1 MPKPYHIEVKPA
13 PPRFAPVPK
22 FSGLEI
28 EGCLGCLVCVKRV
41 SCVYDVY
48 KKRKFDPAQI
58 VDSADIQCLT
68 CMRCVQECKKN
79 ILARVRNPAYERLG
93 NDYWKPDII
102 ASIWKQSETGKIPV
116 SGAGYRGRFSGPG
129 FDRIWTDMSEI
140 VRPTRD
146 GIHGREYINTMIDIG
161 NRPARLSFDAN
172 GRLLTDVPQ
181 LLDLPLP
188 VLLDRPDLNFVTTH
202 TLKAIAEA
210 ANRLGTLAFASSSDA
225 TGPLKPLQHRLVVL
239 LDPERDNPDTFAD
252 APAVEIQYSA
262 NSVRAA
268 TAIKKAT
275 PQKIVFVRLRLDEH
289 AAARAVALAEGGAD
303 VVHLAADTHGNGF
316 GQKAG
321 VFITELVREVHSA
334 LVGRCIR
341 DRVTLIVSG
350 GIALAEHVAKII
362 ICGADG
368 VCADLAILAA
378 MECRLCS
385 DCATRQACPVKL
397 NSVPV
402 NWGARR
408 ITNLM
413 GAWHAQLI
421 EVLGAMGLRE
431 VRRLRGEVGRA
442 MFFED
447 LERENF
453 APVFGKRIDS
463 ASRKAQPD
471 METT

>member
-1 MPKPYHIEVKPA
+1 MPKPYHIAVRPA
-13 PPRFAPVPK
+13 PPRFAPIPK
-22 FSGLEI
+22 FSGI
-28 EGCLGCLVCVKRV
+28 EADGCLGCMVCVKRV

-102 ASIWKQSETGKIPV
+102 ANIWKQAETGKIPV
-116 SGAGYRGRFSGPG
+116 SGAGYRGPFSGPG

-161 NRPARLSFDAN
+161 NRPARLSFDED
-172 GRLLTDVPQ
+172 GRLLNEAPQ

-188 VLLDRPDLNFVTTH
+188 ILLDSPSLSFVAEH
-202 TLKAIAEA
+202 TRMAIAEA
-210 ANRLGTLAFASSSDA
+210 ADKLGTLAFAGAADA
-225 TGPLKPLQHRLVVL
+225 VGPLRYLQHRLVVL
-239 LDPERDNPDTFAD
+239 FDPVRDNPRSFAD
-252 APAVEIQYSA
+252 APAVEMEC
-262 NSVRAA
+262 SVNATLAA
-268 TAIKKAT
+268 ERIKKAS
-275 PQKIVFVRLRLDEH
+275 PQTMVFVRVRLDEQ
-289 AAARAVALAEGGAD
+289 ASARAVTLAEGGVD
-303 VVHLAADTHGNGF
+303 VIHLAASPTGSGF
-316 GQKAG
+316 GRKTG
-321 VFITELVREVHSA
+321 IFVTELVREVHLA
-334 LVGRCIR
+334 LVEKCMR
-341 DRVTLIVSG
+341 DRVTIIVSG

-368 VCADLAILAA
+368 VGADLAVLVA

-385 DCATRQACPVKL
+385 DCETRSVCPVKL
-397 NSVPV
+397 DSIPV
-402 NWGARR
+402 KWGARR

-413 GAWHAQLI
+413 GSWHAQLI

-431 VRRLRGEVGRA
+431 ARRLRGEVGRA

-447 LERENF
+447 LEKENF
-453 APVFGKRIDS
+453 APIFGRRIES
-463 ASRKAQPD
+463 ANHKCR
-471 METT
+471 TTADTA